1 MKEELNK
8 NNDMIILLL
17 DHYRESE
24 IGIKFLKKYLFKKNT
39 TIQFWNFT
47 AYLLDDLLDINL
59 KNCYDVKL
67 EFANLLKE
75 VSSCDYIIINS
86 LASLLKKFD
95 LEEKATLI
103 KLDNYA
109 KKNSTRIIILS
120 YIDDKVNEDYSPV
133 SNVFMVFE
141 KQTSRKYLVNYYKND
156 ILENQIIM
164 L

>member
-1 MKEELNK
+1 MTEELNK

-17 DHYRESE
+17 DHYQESE

-47 AYLLDDLLDINL
+47 PSLLDNSFDI
-59 KNCYDVKL
+59 DVK
-67 EFANLLKE
+67 NN
-75 VSSCDYIIINS
+75 CDYIIINS
-86 LASLLKKFD
+86 FAGLLKKFN
-95 LEEKATLI
+95 LEEKTTLI

-109 KKNSTRIIILS
+109 KKNSIRIIILS
-120 YIDDKVNEDYSPV
+120 YGDDMVNEDYSSV

-156 ILENQIIM
+156 VLENQIITI
-164 L
+164 